1 MKSREEDTMWVRSQD
16 RKQLV
21 KCTSFSLARNWGGK
35 KKSAIV
41 GSVLNASWWGKDV
54 VLGLYDTKEIALD
67 ELTRLQ
73 TELVNNSYIYEM
85 N

>member
-1 MKSREEDTMWVRSQD
+1 MKSPEENTMWIRSQD
-16 RKQLV
+16 KKHLV
-21 KCTSFSLARNWGGK
+21 KCISFSFAKNWGGK

-41 GSVLNASWWGKDV
+41 GSVSNSSWWGKDV
-54 VLGLYDTKEIALD
+54 VLGLYDTKEIALN

-73 TELVNNSYIYEM
+73 TELVNNSDIYEM

>member
-1 MKSREEDTMWVRSQD
+1 MKSREEDTMWIRSQD
-16 RKQLV
+16 KKQLV

-41 GSVLNASWWGKDV
+41 GSVSNASWWGKDV
-54 VLGLYDTKEIALD
+54 VLGLYDTKEIALS
-67 ELTRLQ
+67 ELTKLQ
-73 TELVNNSYIYEM
+73 TELVNNSDIYEM

>member
-1 MKSREEDTMWVRSQD
+1 MQSKEEYTMWIRSQD
-16 RKQLV
+16 KKHLV

-35 KKSAIV
+35 KKNAIV
-41 GSVLNASWWGKDV
+41 GSVSNASWFGKDV
-54 VLGLYDTKEIALD
+54 VLGLYDTNEIALN

-73 TELVNNSYIYEM
+73 TELINNSDVYEM

>member
-1 MKSREEDTMWVRSQD
+1 MKSREEDTMWIRSQD
-16 RKQLV
+16 KKQLV

-41 GSVLNASWWGKDV
+41 GSVSNAPWWGKDV
-54 VLGLYDTKEIALD
+54 VLGLYDTMEIALN

-73 TELVNNSYIYEM
+73 TELINNSDVYEM

>member
-1 MKSREEDTMWVRSQD
+1 MNSREEDKMWIRSQD
-16 RKQLV
+16 KKQLV
-21 KCTSFSLARNWGGK
+21 KCTSFSLARNWGSK

-41 GSVLNASWWGKDV
+41 GTVSNASWWGKEV
-54 VLGLYDTKEIALD
+54 VLGLYDTKEIALN

-73 TELVNNSYIYEM
+73 TELVKNTEIYEM